1 MPTATA
7 VMTTT
12 VTARARALSWSLRWL
27 DDITRPSTGG
37 GHEPDAPLMDDSAGR
52 TIQPLFGDDHRAGQ
66 NIAEALVALA
76 EYEDTTG
83 KRS

>member
-1 MPTATA
+1 
-7 VMTTT
+7 
-12 VTARARALSWSLRWL
+12 
-27 DDITRPSTGG
+27 
-37 GHEPDAPLMDDSAGR
+37 MDDSAGR